1 MLSTQKLKI
10 ELVLSFRSD
19 CLNDCTALLVRPFD
33 DGWYSGDKR
42 CLIPFQLKNDSNSA
56 LVMFWALAD
65 QTEQTHPKFQC
76 LMISQWL
83 VNGTATDQYPQGC

>member
-19 CLNDCTALLVRPFD
+19 CLNDCTALLVRPFN
-33 DGWYSGDKR
+33 DGWYSGDVR

-56 LVMFWALAD
+56 LVMFWALSV
-65 QTEQTHPKFQC
+65 
-76 LMISQWL
+76 MIMEGRP
-83 VNGTATDQYPQGC
+83 N